1 MTGVIIEYSSKE
13 IAYELNYHYVFGKL
27 FCITEKN
34 KCNVKKYNFLQ
45 IFFAKF
51 KTAFTNN
58 KIFNAHSLNDF
69 MLVKLFDNLLIY

>member
-13 IAYELNYHYVFGKL
+13 IAYELNYHYIFGKL
-27 FCITEKN
+27 FCITEIN
-34 KCNVKKYNFLQ
+34 TYNEKKYNFLQ

-51 KTAFTNN
+51 KTVFTDN
-58 KIFNAHSLNDF
+58 KIFNTHSLNDF